1 MASNPLL
8 RLALHATLHPLHG
21 LLHLRCMAKSIH
33 RELRSRCMQRNDATL
48 YVAFCMYIT
57 PLRGYIQI
65 ATHETKE
72 IFRDKRV
79 VLAL

>member
-57 PLRGYIQI
+57 PLGGIYKLQRM
-65 ATHETKE
+65 
-72 IFRDKRV
+72 KRKKYLGV
-79 VLAL
+79 KG